1 VAVRYGLTRGW
12 DVGTH
17 SMHAQV
23 PLVVGI
29 GLGRQHELVIAP
41 KVAVWQLGGS
51 AGVLRSRSTAIGAGG
66 TLGLSVRVA
75 PNVRILPEVGMVVPV
90 FGRANTRIA
99 FWDVDVRSGVP
110 LYQATVGILLG
121 GDRY

>member
-51 AGVLRSRSTAIGAGG
+51 AGVLRSRSI
-66 TLGLSVRVA
+66 
-75 PNVRILPEVGMVVPV
+75 
-90 FGRANTRIA
+90 
-99 FWDVDVRSGVP
+99 
-110 LYQATVGILLG
+110 LG